1 MANDTK
7 SPEYQ
12 GIPNQVNSLVTAL
25 AQKGKPG
32 ILLLA
37 IIFLTIWSPAG
48 IMVYLFFDFLG
59 EAKDFA
65 NISIGSGPIIATAI
79 VGILGAVY
87 IYIAYRLTIRIISVM
102 IPTIRAEAEVALAQ
116 AFQGRLMTSSGRW
129 DFMNVD
135 KEEAQTRVKQIMKA
149 LLDHIQSVL
158 QVELVRSNIFTL
170 REDGRLRILDD
181 FHLNMDGPM
190 GTEKELTISIP
201 NGFLSTGWAYKY
213 YRPTLSLKLKSGWPY
228 TSEEE
233 QLKNEIAS
241 EVDKVHKKLVW
252 IISMPIPYK
261 VKPFK
266 LVAGVLNIDGL
277 AEAPSEKHIVK
288 FLNDFSTAVALIS
301 VLNRGTGLLDGVY
314 SIPSK
319 PDPSVR
325 EQLKDIIE
333 DINPGD
339 FDPATCPEPTRKF
352 VEQLSHVP
360 GLEFFAR
367 LSPSDVSSFLR
378 DQLR

>member
-1 MANDTK
+1 MTNDTK
-7 SPEYQ
+7 PPEYQ

-32 ILLLA
+32 IVLLA

-48 IMVYLFFDFLG
+48 LMVYLFFDFLG
-59 EAKDFA
+59 AAKDFS
-65 NISIGSGPIIATAI
+65 NISIGSGPVIATAI

-87 IYIAYRLTIRIISVM
+87 IYIAYRLTMRIISMM
-102 IPTIRAEAEVALAQ
+102 IPTIKAEAEVALAQ
-116 AFQGRLMTSSGRW
+116 AFQGRVMTSSGKW

-149 LLDHIQSVL
+149 LLDHIENVL
-158 QVELVRSNIFTL
+158 QVGLLRANIFTL

-181 FHLNMDGPM
+181 FHLNMVA
-190 GTEKELTISIP
+190 EKELTISIP

-233 QLKNEIAS
+233 QLKKEIAL
-241 EVDKVHKKLVW
+241 EVDKVDKKLVW

-360 GLEFFAR
+360 GLEFFAW